1 LLFRNNPILLIP
13 GIFKPLHIVAA
24 QSTRLGGLSVSPYN
38 ELNLGFSSGDD
49 LEIIKQN
56 RKLFFDAL
64 GISENNIAWSKL
76 VHSNKVLVADKPMKG
91 EGCDAVIT
99 NQPNVFA
106 CVSIADCTP
115 VLIYDPKQK
124 AVAAIHAGWRGTVA
138 KIVTETLKAMQ
149 TNYGTRGENC
159 LAFVGACIGE
169 KNFEVGD
176 EVAVQF
182 SSDVKRF
189 DPEKKKYF
197 VDLKKENKKQLLDFG
212 LKESNIEISNYC
224 TITDN
229 DKFFSYRKEKGVT
242 GRMLAV
248 IGMKK

>member
-1 LLFRNNPILLIP
+1 
-13 GIFKPLHIVAA
+13 
-24 QSTRLGGLSVSPYN
+24 
-38 ELNLGFSSGDD
+38 
-49 LEIIKQN
+49 
-56 RKLFFDAL
+56 
-64 GISENNIAWSKL
+64 
-76 VHSNKVLVADKPMKG
+76 
-91 EGCDAVIT
+91 
-99 NQPNVFA
+99 
-106 CVSIADCTP
+106 
-115 VLIYDPKQK
+115 
-124 AVAAIHAGWRGTVA
+124 
-138 KIVTETLKAMQ
+138 
-149 TNYGTRGENC
+149 
-159 LAFVGACIGE
+159 
-169 KNFEVGD
+169 VGD